1 VLTERRANLLRSVVG
16 EYIDF
21 ATPVASEAVVRKH
34 GLGVSSAT
42 IRNDMSFLEDEGYIT
57 RPYSSAGAVPSNKA
71 YRFYVESLPGVEEL
85 PKDQQYTLWYQFSKG
100 ENDIEDWSRLAASVL
115 SNLVGNVALVTNPKV
130 ANTKLVRL
138 ELIYIKDFLAFLVIV
153 FQEARLKKKL
163 IPMNDALSNEDLQ
176 MVSNKLSHNLGGL
189 SRNEIENKTTAR
201 DPFER
206 DVVDMVVNLMAQ
218 EDQELYNDHY
228 VEGLR
233 NLLRQP
239 EFANGEGARGLI
251 DVIEDRELPKA
262 ILAEALDGGAL
273 NVVIGEENR
282 EEFLYPF
289 SMVVSKYGLPGGAV
303 GYISALG
310 PTRMEYPRTMAG
322 VKLVSSVMT
331 SLLSRVNS

>member
-1 VLTERRANLLRSVVG
+1 
-16 EYIDF
+16 
-21 ATPVASEAVVRKH
+21 
-34 GLGVSSAT
+34 
-42 IRNDMSFLEDEGYIT
+42 
-57 RPYSSAGAVPSNKA
+57 
-71 YRFYVESLPGVEEL
+71 
-85 PKDQQYTLWYQFSKG
+85 
-100 ENDIEDWSRLAASVL
+100 
-115 SNLVGNVALVTNPKV
+115 
-130 ANTKLVRL
+130 
-138 ELIYIKDFLAFLVIV
+138 
-153 FQEARLKKKL
+153 
-163 IPMNDALSNEDLQ
+163 